1 MKKIPGSIEIH
12 NENELKSYM
21 ISHKMK
27 ITDDHK
33 TNILLSAVLQA
44 DSHPV
49 LYSIANYAINYVPEM
64 IRTGVLTAV
73 NFMKWL
79 NLKDYFE
86 CIERSTA
93 DLDLYKIASMAI
105 EFNHPKITEEIL
117 NRYSDKLDQAQI
129 DNLFFI
135 SLKYGNHKFITK
147 MVENTNAN
155 INARDNFGAMM
166 AAKFQSFETF
176 KYLVE
181 HGLKPK
187 VCHRSI
193 IMKLFEE
200 EHLKESDKRWLCQHI

>member
-1 MKKIPGSIEIH
+1 MKKIPGTIDIH

-27 ITDDHK
+27 ITDENK
-33 TNILLSAVLQA
+33 TNILLLAIQQA
-44 DSHPV
+44 DSRPV
-49 LYSIANYAINYVPEM
+49 LYSVVYYAINYVPEM
-64 IRTGVLTAV
+64 IRTGILTAV
-73 NFMKWL
+73 NFM
-79 NLKDYFE
+79 NLLDTNDYFE

-93 DLDLYKIASMAI
+93 ELDLCRIASLAI
-105 EFNHPKITEEIL
+105 EFNHQEITEEIL
-117 NRYSDKLDQAQI
+117 NRYSNKIDQTQI

-135 SLKYGNHKFITK
+135 SLKYGNHEFITK

-155 INARDNFGAMM
+155 INGRDNFGAMM

>member
-1 MKKIPGSIEIH
+1 MKKIPGTIEIH

-27 ITDDHK
+27 IDKHK
-33 TNILLSAVLQA
+33 TNISLLSAVQQA
-44 DSHPV
+44 DSRPV
-49 LYSIANYAINYVPEM
+49 LYSITSYAINYVPEM
-64 IRTGVLTAV
+64 IRTGVLTSA
-73 NFMKWL
+73 NFM
-79 NLKDYFE
+79 NLLDTNDYLE

-93 DLDLYKIASMAI
+93 ELDLCGIASTAV
-105 EFNHPKITEEIL
+105 EFNHPEITEEIL
-117 NRYSDKLDQAQI
+117 NRYSGKMDQTQI

-135 SLKYGNHKFITK
+135 LLKYGNHELITK

-187 VCHRSI
+187 VYHRSI
-193 IMKLFEE
+193 ILKLFEE